1 MSCSTPKTWPQDSQN
16 PPPCAPCHL
25 IILVLQKEESDS
37 LDTTWHYKWQLRSY
51 YKATKSQTRTLLFHK
66 NTEDKRKTTT
76 MSKSTLKTLLFVV
89 LLVAMNTDS
98 ALGLA
103 RVLNRVRTNTIW
115 GLRLKSN
122 QSQHTNSLLPAQKTS
137 EASVDQSSP
146 ILPEPSFNSD
156 SYRQEMVDLVYQRNV
171 QRMNRE

>member
-1 MSCSTPKTWPQDSQN
+1 MSQ
-16 PPPCAPCHL
+16 
-25 IILVLQKEESDS
+25 
-37 LDTTWHYKWQLRSY
+37 
-51 YKATKSQTRTLLFHK
+51 
-66 NTEDKRKTTT
+66 
-76 MSKSTLKTLLFVV
+76 STLKTLLFVV
-89 LLVAMNTDS
+89 LLVAMNTHS

-103 RVLNRVRTNTIW
+103 RVLNRVRTNAIW